1 MKVIVVGVPGAG
13 KTSVSKGL
21 EAYGWTVV
29 TFGTFMFEMAKKE
42 YGITHRD
49 HMRIK
54 IKADDYKKLQEK
66 AAKEIAKLKGKIVID
81 THLSIKKPEGYYPGL
96 PENVLK
102 KLQPDA
108 MILVE
113 ADGKEIDLRRE
124 KDAGERI
131 RSGDSTEHQ
140 QVNRYFAAACSV
152 ISCIPVSF
160 INNKQGKL
168 NETVEKIADFLKK
181 VGEDG

>member
-1 MKVIVVGVPGAG
+1 MKVIIVGIPGAG
-13 KTSVSKGL
+13 KTSVAKGL
-21 EAYGWTVV
+21 VNYGWNVV
-29 TFGTFMFEMAKKE
+29 TFGTFMFEIAKKE

-49 HMRIK
+49 HMRTE
-54 IKADDYKKLQEK
+54 IKADEYKKLQEK
-66 AAKEIAKLKGKIVID
+66 AAIEISKLKGKIVID

-108 MILVE
+108 MVLIE
-113 ADGKEIDLRRE
+113 ADGKSIDMRRA
-124 KDAGERI
+124 KDAGERM
-131 RSGDSTEHQ
+131 RDGDSTEHQ

-152 ISCIPVSF
+152 ISRIPISF

-168 NETVEKIADFLKK
+168 DETVKGIADFLKK